1 MYFNNYS
8 NRLNDF
14 SYSTYLNEFSMIYQ
28 VVNPTLR
35 QTLNEFS
42 QINLTKRNKVLL
54 KGINNV
60 SVEQKLKS
68 RQIVPTKFQWCISQK
83 FSQSHPHT
91 TMNTHWDAVLYDCR
105 TIQKENHSVTPDFES
120 KPNANHVRARIRTHV
135 HNDYI
140 IGYHHTMLKINR
152 GKVL

>member
-1 MYFNNYS
+1 
-8 NRLNDF
+8 
-14 SYSTYLNEFSMIYQ
+14 MIYQ

-68 RQIVPTKFQWCISQK
+68 RQIVPTKFQ
-83 FSQSHPHT
+83 
-91 TMNTHWDAVLYDCR
+91 
-105 TIQKENHSVTPDFES
+105 
-120 KPNANHVRARIRTHV
+120 
-135 HNDYI
+135 
-140 IGYHHTMLKINR
+140 
-152 GKVL
+152 